1 MEGHTHFKARA
12 LLLFFWPAA
21 QVLYLQANRLR
32 RIENLDWLP
41 RRASPSR
48 WIFSSLGEKGQ
59 ERRRDT
65 GNYFFRCPATGCSW
79 RFFGLDWCLEFGVE
93 ALALVENKWVSG
105 TPSQT
110 TQPPGPKPS
119 TKRKLKPWLMWGGRQ
134 GGFLGFQTI
143 PGALNEKL
151 RSSLVCY
158 SRGRDERG

>member
-12 LLLFFWPAA
+12 FLLLFGQQRRSCISRRTVSAA
-21 QVLYLQANRLR
+21 SRIWIGCRGAHRLR
-32 RIENLDWLP
+32 
-41 RRASPSR
+41 AG
-48 WIFSSLGEKGQ
+48 FSSLGEKGQ